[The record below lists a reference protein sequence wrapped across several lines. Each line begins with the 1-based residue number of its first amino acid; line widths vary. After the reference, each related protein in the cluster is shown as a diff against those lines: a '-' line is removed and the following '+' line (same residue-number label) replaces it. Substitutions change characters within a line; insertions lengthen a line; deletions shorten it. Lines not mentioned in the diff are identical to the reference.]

1 MATGRIAF
9 GKCAPSNHTSD
20 KSPLPPLPY
29 YSMLSLKR
37 PLVIFDIE
45 ATGMNLASD
54 RIVELCILK
63 VKPDGTEETR
73 TWRINPKRKIPAD
86 VSAIHGIF
94 DEDLKDKPTF
104 DQLAADI
111 MAFIAGCDMAGY
123 NSNYFDVPM
132 LNEEFLRVGMDLR
145 ADRRRF
151 IDVFKIFQKME
162 RRDLKTAY
170 MFYCGKE
177 HNNAHSA
184 EADVIAT
191 YEVLKGQLERYADS
205 LQSDVDFLHDFTA
218 EKDMI
223 DAGRRLMRDEKGTI
237 RFNFGKYRGL
247 AVTEVFQRDPQYYD
261 WIMKG
266 DFLLDTKQKLQEIWL
281 SAKFKVK

>member
-1 MATGRIAF
+1 
-9 GKCAPSNHTSD
+9 
-20 KSPLPPLPY
+20 
-29 YSMLSLKR
+29 MLQLKR

-54 RIVELCILK
+54 RIVEICILK
-63 VKPDGTEETR
+63 VKPDGSEETK
-73 TWRINPKRKIPAD
+73 TWRINPERKMPAE
-86 VSAIHGIF
+86 VIAIHGIT
-94 DEDLKDKPTF
+94 DDDVKDKPNF
-104 DQLAADI
+104 AQLAPEI

-132 LNEEFLRVGMDLR
+132 LNEEFLRLGMDLR
-145 ADRRRF
+145 ADKRQF

-162 RRDLKTAY
+162 RRDLKAAY

-191 YEVLKGQLERYADS
+191 YEVLKGQLDRYADT
-205 LQSDVDFLHDFTA
+205 LQQDVAFLHDFST
-218 EKDMI
+218 ERDI
-223 DAGRRLMRDEKGTI
+223 VDAGRRLTRDENGTI

-247 AVTEVFQRDPQYYD
+247 VVEDVFKRDPQYYD
-261 WIMKG
+261 WIIKG

-281 SAKFKVK
+281 GSKFKIK

>member
-1 MATGRIAF
+1 M
-9 GKCAPSNHTSD
+9 
-20 KSPLPPLPY
+20 LP
-29 YSMLSLKR
+29 LKR

-45 ATGMNLASD
+45 ATGMNLAAD
-54 RIVELCILK
+54 KIVEICILK
-63 VKPDGTEETR
+63 VKTDGSEETR
-73 TWRINPKRKIPAD
+73 TWRINPERKIPAE
-86 VSAIHGIF
+86 VTAIHGITNEDVK
-94 DEDLKDKPTF
+94 DEPTF
-104 DQLAADI
+104 AQLAPEI
-111 MAFIAGCDMAGY
+111 MQFIAGCDMVGY

-145 ADRRRF
+145 ADKRRF

-162 RRDLKTAY
+162 RRDLKAAY

-191 YEVLKGQLERYADS
+191 YEVLKGQLERYADTLPADVES
-205 LQSDVDFLHDFTA
+205 LHEFTT
-218 EKDMI
+218 EKDVV
-223 DAGRRLMRDEKGTI
+223 DAGRRLMRDENGTI

-247 AVTEVFQRDPQYYD
+247 SVEEVLRREPQYYD

-281 SAKFKVK
+281 GSKFKIK